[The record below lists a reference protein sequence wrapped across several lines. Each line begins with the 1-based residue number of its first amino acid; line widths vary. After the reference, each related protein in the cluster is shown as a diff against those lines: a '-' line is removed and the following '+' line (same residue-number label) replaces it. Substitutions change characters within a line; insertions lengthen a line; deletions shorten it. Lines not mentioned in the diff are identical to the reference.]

1 MNKIKTQLRLGFFL
15 TKVDSMM
22 VDSIVLFIYKKR
34 QGGFY
39 SPQIFSPHPWCCNF
53 IYKSYLFHGSLLFT
67 HFQRGAPINAPAT
80 NTTTV

>member
-39 SPQIFSPHPWCCNF
+39 SPRISSSTQCCNF